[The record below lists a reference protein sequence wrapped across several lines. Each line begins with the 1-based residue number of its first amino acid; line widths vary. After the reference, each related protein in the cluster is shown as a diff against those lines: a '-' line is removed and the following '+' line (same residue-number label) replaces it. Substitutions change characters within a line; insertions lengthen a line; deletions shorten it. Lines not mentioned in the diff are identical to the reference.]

1 MPAVKKLAQAV
12 AAIAMGAGLITATS
26 VTFTQSAS
34 AATSCAG
41 SLVES
46 RALKNVSGTTLAWLN
61 VYWDGTYDCVRLQ
74 SSGATWGVKKD
85 MDVIIESCPLSDKG
99 KNYCHTIDWDS
110 DSGSY
115 SYYAGPRKV
124 NGVNKCID
132 ATGSVEMPGDNRIYQ
147 VSTSPYIGHC

>member
-1 MPAVKKLAQAV
+1 VKKLAQAV
-12 AAIAMGAGLITATS
+12 AAIAMGAGLITATA

-41 SLVES
+41 SRVES

-61 VYWDGTYDCVRLQ
+61 VYWDGTYDCVQLQ
-74 SSGATWGVKKD
+74 SSGATWGVKKY
-85 MDVIIESCPLSDKG
+85 MDVGIDSCPLSDKG
-99 KNYCHTIDWDS
+99 KNDCHTIDWAA

-124 NGVNKCID
+124 NGVNKCIT
-132 ATGSVEMPGDNRIYQ
+132 AFGSVQMPDDSHLYQ
-147 VSTSPYIGHC
+147 VFTSPYVGHC